1 MGPPHNQALAAIRA
15 EVRRHEEAKRCLN
28 ALLALTAAVREPS
41 VRGGIGRQLRA
52 LQGAER
58 RTGGGGMDGRGDGQ
72 REGWMDRGTE
82 GGRDGQRDGGCV
94 DGRMDGGES
103 RQADRWRMDGWGRM
117 DGQTDR

>member
-58 RTGGGGMDGRGDGQ
+58 RTGGGTDRRTGGGG
-72 REGWMDRGTE
+72 MDRGTDR
-82 GGRDGQRDGGCV
+82 GRRVRGWT
-94 DGRMDGGES
+94 DGRGGEQTDRQVEDGWMDGG
-103 RQADRWRMDGWGRM
+103 
-117 DGQTDR
+117 